1 MRLADSLRGQ
11 LARRLERGEASSAAR
26 AAAALW
32 GALSARGLAR
42 PLALPPGVQV
52 VGVGSAVLGGAGKT
66 PLSIALARSLAG
78 RGARVGLLGHA
89 YRARPGRAR
98 VVQATDHLSEVGDDA
113 LTCARALAGTGVPVI
128 VAPDRQRA
136 LDHAAALGL
145 RVVIV
150 DGLLQAAPRR
160 LAASLLVLDAAA
172 PWGARACPPAGDLR
186 APRDA
191 LLAAADHL
199 LLLTPGGPLPPG
211 LPPGVLLLP
220 SRIAGASAPA
230 QPRCSLAELAA
241 LRCGLFLTVARPERI
256 LAALARA
263 GIAPAP
269 TVILGDHA
277 SPSSAQLARA
287 ARASVDCW
295 LTTARCAV
303 KLPAQLGA
311 APVLALEHTLVLD
324 ALIERLGAFF

>member
-1 MRLADSLRGQ
+1 MRFADSLRGQ
-11 LARRLERGEASSAAR
+11 LARRLEGGDRSPPAL

-32 GALSARGLAR
+32 GALAARALAR
-42 PLALPPGVQV
+42 PLVLPAGVQV

-66 PLSIALARSLAG
+66 PVSIALARALAG
-78 RGARVGLLGHA
+78 RGARVGLVGHA
-89 YRARPGRAR
+89 YRAGPGRAR
-98 VVQATDHLSEVGDDA
+98 VVQPTDALTEVGDDA
-113 LTCARALAGTGVPVI
+113 LACARALAGTGVPVI

-136 LDHAAALGL
+136 LDHAASLGL
-145 RVVIV
+145 RVVVV

-160 LAASLLVLDAAA
+160 LAASLLVLDEAA
-172 PWGARACPPAGDLR
+172 PWGAQACPPAGDLR

-191 LLAAADHL
+191 LLVAADHL
-199 LLLTPGGPLPPG
+199 LLLTAGGPPPPG
-211 LPPGVLLLP
+211 LPPGVILV
-220 SRIAGASAPA
+220 SSQIAGASAPTH
-230 QPRCSLAELAA
+230 PRCSLAELAT

-269 TVILGDHA
+269 IVTLADHA

-287 ARASVDCW
+287 ARAPVDRW

-303 KLPAQLGA
+303 KLPAQLGT
-311 APVLALEHTLVLD
+311 APVLALEHALVLD
-324 ALIERLGAFF
+324 ALLERLGAFF